1 MAVEPAD
8 IMAYTSIFELPSI
21 TTYASDTLDYTTDSC
36 TSELTTSRPTTTI
49 NDNATDASYHIFSRP
64 T

>member
-1 MAVEPAD
+1 
-8 IMAYTSIFELPSI
+8 MAYTSIFELPSI